1 MQKIGLF
8 LTGLALSAG
17 SVFGQ
22 AVLTNDS
29 DKVTDDLKGL
39 ADNAI
44 TLFDKVAPVIVA
56 VVALGILI
64 AFVKM
69 IKKR

>member
-1 MQKIGLF
+1 M
-8 LTGLALSAG
+8 SAG

-69 IKKR
+69 IKRNFISVDY

>member
-1 MQKIGLF
+1 MQKFGLF
-8 LTGLALSAG
+8 LTGLALSA
-17 SVFGQ
+17 SASYGQ
-22 AVLTNDS
+22 LANDAATVTNTLD
-29 DKVTDDLKGL
+29 GI

-44 TLFDKVAPVIVA
+44 SLFDKVAPVVVA